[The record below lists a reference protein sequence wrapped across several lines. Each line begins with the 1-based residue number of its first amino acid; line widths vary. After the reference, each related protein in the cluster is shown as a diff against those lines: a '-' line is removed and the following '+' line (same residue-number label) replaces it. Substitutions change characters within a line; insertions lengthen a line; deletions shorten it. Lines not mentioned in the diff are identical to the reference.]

1 MVETVD
7 QEARDRAS
15 ETAHNLRNHITV
27 TDYRLQTMDKKIDAH
42 HNDQSAK
49 LERLESILKWAGGLI
64 VMLFLST
71 LTWSLAQQYNAN
83 EASKKDMAQQIELLQ
98 AQQRNSS
105 AARQDRQEILS
116 RLPEPGATQPPGVSN
131 AGR

>member
-1 MVETVD
+1 MAEGHD
-7 QEARDRAS
+7 QVARDKAND
-15 ETAHNLRNHITV
+15 AVHQLRNHITV
-27 TDYRLQTMDKKIDAH
+27 TDIKLQNLEKKIDSH
-42 HNDQSAK
+42 HEDQNGK

-83 EASKKDMAQQIELLQ
+83 ESSKQEMSQQIELLKQ
-98 AQQRNSS
+98 QQRTE
-105 AARQDRQEILS
+105 AAAKIDRQQIIEHLT
-116 RLPEPGATQPPGVSN
+116 RTGGAEPSVPSD